1 MDVICTSETQNNLE
15 TCCKLTDNQ
24 WAGHD
29 GGPDCLIQQSS
40 AFPRK

>member
-1 MDVICTSETQNNLE
+1 MSFVHQRHRIILRLAA
-15 TCCKLTDNQ
+15 KLTDNQ

-29 GGPDCLIQQSS
+29 GGPDFLIQPSI